1 MFKDEFVWGV
11 ASSAY
16 QIEGIADGDG
26 CGRNVWDTFSDEE
39 KYMKD
44 KMRIRRVII

>member
-16 QIEGIADGDG
+16 QIEGIQDGDG
-26 CGRNVWDTFSDEE
+26 CGRNVWDTFSDEGKVYE
-39 KYMKD
+39 GQNAYKA
-44 KMRIRRVII
+44 